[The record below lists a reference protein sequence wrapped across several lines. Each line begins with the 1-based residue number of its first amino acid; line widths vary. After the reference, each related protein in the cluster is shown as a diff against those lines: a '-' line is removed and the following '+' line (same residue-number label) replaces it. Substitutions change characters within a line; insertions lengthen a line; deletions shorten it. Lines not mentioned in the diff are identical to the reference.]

1 MGVGDIFRFYYNQEN
16 QLIRQETYSADTVIQ
31 DKIEYIYTQT
41 GKPLNEL
48 YLYIDNSV
56 WYEYDKVDFN

>member
-16 QLIRQETYSADTVIQ
+16 QQIRQETYSADTVIQ
-31 DKIEYIYTQT
+31 DKIEYTYTQT

>member
-31 DKIEYIYTQT
+31 DKIEYTYTQI